1 MNFILNKNCFNIDN
15 VCFLETKHNI
25 VMENGHFTKMFYSTS
40 EFILNNIFIDF
51 EIIVKD
57 IHQLVNE
64 YNNYGNGGK
73 YIMYFDLNIENM
85 RIFQKIMDIE
95 KQILEYYLKY
105 RNIDKKCEYIL
116 KNQIMNKNL
125 KFYRNATTQDN
136 IMFYLKISGVWENNS
151 QIGITYK
158 VLEYSTI

>member
-1 MNFILNKNCFNIDN
+1 MNFILNKEYFDIDN
-15 VCFLETKHNI
+15 VCFLETKNNI
-25 VMENGHFTKMFYSTS
+25 VMENGNFTKMIYSTS

-57 IHQLVNE
+57 IHQINNE
-64 YNNYGNGGK
+64 YSFGNGGK
-73 YIMYFDLNIENM
+73 YIMYFDLNNENV
-85 RIFQKIMDIE
+85 RTFKKIMDIE

-105 RNIDKKCEYIL
+105 RNIEKKCEYIL

-125 KFYRNATTQDN
+125 KFYKSTNSEEN
-136 IMFYLKISGVWENNS
+136 LFYLKISGVWENNL

-158 VLEYSTI
+158 VLEYSNG

>member
-1 MNFILNKNCFNIDN
+1 
-15 VCFLETKHNI
+15 
-25 VMENGHFTKMFYSTS
+25 MENGHFTKMFYSTS

>member
-1 MNFILNKNCFNIDN
+1 MNFILNKDFFNIDN
-15 VCFLETKHNI
+15 VCFLETKNNI
-25 VMENGHFTKMFYSTS
+25 VMENGNFTKMFYSTS
-40 EFILNNIFIDF
+40 EYILNNIFIDF
-51 EIIVKD
+51 QINVKD
-57 IHQLVNE
+57 IHQINNE
-64 YNNYGNGGK
+64 YNNYYGK
-73 YIMYFDLNIENM
+73 YIMYFDLNNENM

-105 RNIDKKCEYIL
+105 RNIDKKCEFIL

-125 KFYRNATTQDN
+125 KFYRNLNTQEN

-158 VLEYSTI
+158 VLEYSQ